1 MRFLSARTMLQSR
14 MSRIFTVVLALACC
28 VAGQAWAQPVRG
40 LIVKL
45 RDAPASAVREAPQA
59 ARERM
64 AAVVQG
70 AGVPMHSQR
79 EVGGHG
85 HRLLRFASPRGGRD
99 LDAAVRRLRLHPDV
113 EYAEPD
119 VLVKPLEIPN
129 DPDFLVRQWHLQQ
142 PTPAFR
148 SAINMPPAW
157 DRTPGANIVV
167 AVLDTGIRP
176 THPDLAG
183 RLLAGYDFAS
193 EVEYANDGDGRDAD
207 PSDPGDWVSASDIST
222 KPGIFGGCGTSDSSW
237 HGTFIAAQIAA
248 LTNNAAG
255 VAGINRNASILP
267 VRVSGKCGAF
277 LSDILDGM
285 RWAAG
290 LPVTGVPAN
299 PTPARI
305 INLSFGGDAACSASY
320 QDVINEVANTG
331 ALVVVAAGNNSGAL
345 RRPADCSG
353 VLAVGAVGQGGLKAD
368 YSNFG
373 SNIAVMAPGGT
384 GPTGN
389 AANLWSASNAGTTSP
404 GADNYGYKRGTSFS
418 APLAA
423 GVASLMLSLNPA
435 LPPDQLV
442 VRMRAGARPHT
453 FTAGFG
459 TCSGPAAGECN
470 CTTVACGAGLL
481 DADGAVAQALSPV
494 ALIADVGAPVP
505 GAAIT
510 LDGRASTGA
519 PGATLVSYQWS
530 QVSGP
535 TVALQSPGAST
546 TAVTLSGG
554 AGTFVFRLAV
564 TDNAGLVGEDFISV
578 TTQSPPASGGGG
590 GASSWAWG
598 AGLWL
603 VALWAVRR
611 RRQAFAGH

>member
-1 MRFLSARTMLQSR
+1 MLQSR
-14 MSRIFTVVLALACC
+14 MSRIFTVVVALACM
-28 VAGQAWAQPVRG
+28 AGGAWAQPVRG

-45 RDAPASAVREAPQA
+45 KEAPAAAGREAPQA
-59 ARERM
+59 VRERI
-64 AAVVQG
+64 AAVAQG

-85 HRLLRFASPRGGRD
+85 HRLMRFATPRAGRE
-99 LDAAVRRLRLHPDV
+99 LDAALRRLRLHPEV

-129 DPDFLVRQWHLQQ
+129 DPDFLTRQWHLHQ
-142 PTPAFR
+142 PTPVFR

-157 DRTPGANIVV
+157 DRTPGGNITV

-176 THPDLAG
+176 SHPDLAG
-183 RLLAGYDFAS
+183 RLLPGYDFAS

-207 PSDPGDWVSASDIST
+207 PSDPGDWVSASDIAT

-248 LTNNAAG
+248 LTNNGTG
-255 VAGINRNASILP
+255 VAGINRNAAILP

-290 LPVTGVPAN
+290 LPVAGVPAN
-299 PTPARI
+299 PTPARV

-320 QDVINEVANTG
+320 QDVINEVANAG
-331 ALVVVAAGNNSGAL
+331 ALVVVAAGNESGPL

-353 VLAVGAVGQGGLKAD
+353 VLSVGAVGQGGLKAD

-373 SNIAVMAPGGT
+373 SNLAVMAPGGT
-384 GPTGN
+384 GNSGDATN
-389 AANLWSASNAGTTSP
+389 IWSATNLGTTSP
-404 GADNYGYKRGTSFS
+404 GADSYGYKRGTSFS

-423 GVASLMLSLNPA
+423 GVASLMLTLNPA
-435 LPPDQLV
+435 LPPDQLIA
-442 VRMRAGARPHT
+442 RIRAGARVHT

-459 TCSGPAAGECN
+459 TCGSAAGTCN
-470 CTTVACGAGLL
+470 CTTATCGAGLL
-481 DADGAVAQALSPV
+481 DANGATAQALLPV
-494 ALIADVGAPVP
+494 ALIADVGAPTS
-505 GAAIT
+505 GATIT
-510 LDGRASTGA
+510 LDGQSSTGA
-519 PGATLVSYQWS
+519 PGATLVGYAWS

-535 TVALQSPGAST
+535 AASMESPGAST
-546 TAVTLSGG
+546 TAVVLPAG
-554 AGTFVFRLAV
+554 AATFVFRLAV
-564 TDNAGLVGEDFISV
+564 TDNAGRTGEDFISF
-578 TTQSPPASGGGG
+578 TTQPPASSGGGG
-590 GASSWAWG
+590 GAVPWAWG

-603 VALWAVRR
+603 LALWAMRR